1 MENFWANSDLKSDL
15 APLGMS
21 GFKPTAVLSEPS
33 PTNTKFPML
42 KHSIQLTKK
51 ISKLKQCFYHF
62 GMVNKTDMK
71 KVRG

>member
-42 KHSIQLTKK
+42 KYSIQLTKK
-51 ISKLKQCFYHF
+51 ISKFE
-62 GMVNKTDMK
+62 V
-71 KVRG
+71 

>member
-33 PTNTKFPML
+33 PTNTSNVEALNTTNKENINVFIISLKFD
-42 KHSIQLTKK
+42 
-51 ISKLKQCFYHF
+51 
-62 GMVNKTDMK
+62 MVNKTDMK
-71 KVRG
+71 RVRG

>member
-33 PTNTKFPML
+33 PTNTSNVEALNTTNKENINVFIISL
-42 KHSIQLTKK
+42 K
-51 ISKLKQCFYHF
+51 F
-62 GMVNKTDMK
+62 GMVNKTHMK

>member
-33 PTNTKFPML
+33 PTNTSNVEALNITNNVFIISL
-42 KHSIQLTKK
+42 KSD
-51 ISKLKQCFYHF
+51 
-62 GMVNKTDMK
+62 MVNKTDMK